1 MIKMHYVKNKTESF
15 QASLPLVI
23 QSDITIYRKTPQVTK
38 SKQRSKQRRHVQL
51 AQGRMGRW
59 E

>member
-1 MIKMHYVKNKTESF
+1 MIKMHYMENKTKIF

-23 QSDITIYRKTPQVTK
+23 QSDITIYRQTLQVTK
-38 SKQRSKQRRHVQL
+38 SKQRRHVQL